1 MTITATL
8 ESREINLDG
17 RNRIE
22 EWLFTVEDHDGK
34 TFEVEIGEYL
44 EEPTILFWIEG
55 KELDDEPWAVTD
67 HGSAKVNAR
76 GTVINYLQV
85 PECVQICLELI
96 GFKIDRY
103 LEGK

>member
-8 ESREINLDG
+8 ESQELNKEG
-17 RNRIE
+17 SSRIE
-22 EWLFTVEDHDGK
+22 DYLFSIEDHNGEK
-34 TFEVEIGEYL
+34 YEVAISEYL
-44 EEPTILFWIEG
+44 DEPTILFWIEG

-85 PECVQICLELI
+85 PECVLVCLELI
-96 GFKIDRY
+96 GFKIQR
-103 LEGK
+103 